1 MHSITRTIPMYI
13 LVFLAI
19 LTQNNAMRRA
29 FLMRRFCSLPQAISI
44 ILRINFYIT
53 TIFQRSI
60 NDALTQQKD
69 AFRVA

>member
-29 FLMRRFCSLPQAISI
+29 FLVRRFCSLPQAISI
-44 ILRINFYIT
+44 ILRIQFYIT
-53 TIFQRSI
+53 TIFQRGI
-60 NDALTQQKD
+60 NAALTQQKD

>member
-29 FLMRRFCSLPQAISI
+29 FLVRRFCSLPQAISTF
-44 ILRINFYIT
+44 LRIQFYIT
-53 TIFQRSI
+53 TIF
-60 NDALTQQKD
+60 
-69 AFRVA
+69 

>member
-1 MHSITRTIPMYI
+1 MRSITRTIPMYI
-13 LVFLAI
+13 LVFIAI

-44 ILRINFYIT
+44 ILRIQFYIT
-53 TIFQRSI
+53 TIFQRGI
-60 NDALTQQKD
+60 NAALTQQKD

>member
-53 TIFQRSI
+53 TIFQRRI
-60 NDALTQQKD
+60 NAALTQQKD